1 MDTNT
6 NEFLEIFLEEAAEI
20 LKPLQDRLQGWPA
33 EPADPDTLEYLHR
46 LAHTLK
52 TDSGMVGMNSMKL
65 FCRELEF
72 AVKSMRLEKRKAEP
86 ADLNR
91 LIEEYRF
98 LEENIR
104 ALEQS
109 PVENIDLLEAR
120 RQAFAAFWAE
130 AG

>member
-6 NEFLEIFLEEAAEI
+6 NEFIEIFLEEAAEI
-20 LKPLQDRLQGWPA
+20 LEPLEDRLKVWQSD
-33 EPADPDTLEYLHR
+33 PADPDSLEYFHR

-72 AVKSMRLEKRKAEP
+72 AVKAIRMEKRKAEP
-86 ADLNR
+86 DDITR
-91 LIEEYRF
+91 LIDEYRF

-104 ALEQS
+104 ALELN
-109 PVENIDLLEAR
+109 PVENADLLEAHQR
-120 RQAFAAFWAE
+120 EFAAFWGE
-130 AG
+130 TQ